1 MKKMIE
7 GWIAAV
13 LLLVSAGSLLAHH
26 SLSRF
31 DTTKAVTVRGVIV
44 RFEQVNPH
52 SVLFVDQK
60 GADGRTQ
67 RWAVEGPG
75 LFRLRRIGIGDDALK
90 VGDVIEACGYVTKDC
105 VEFQRTVSTE
115 PISLSLKAT
124 TPKYM
129 SGRLLAAEYLMMA
142 DGEKRRWEDY
152 GHHKCLGADYV
163 DIHSR

>member
-1 MKKMIE
+1 MNRVIG

-26 SLSRF
+26 SGSNV
-31 DTTKAVTVRGVIV
+31 DTTKAVTVKGVVV

-52 SVLFVDQK
+52 SILFVDQK
-60 GADGRTQ
+60 GADGQTQ

-75 LFRLRRIGIGDDALK
+75 LFQLRRIGISEDALK
-90 VGDVIEACGYVTKDC
+90 VGDVIEACGYVMKDG
-105 VEFQRTVSTE
+105 VESQRTVSTE
-115 PISLSLKAT
+115 PISLSLKAK
-124 TPKYM
+124 TPKSF
-129 SGRLLAAEYLMMA
+129 SGRLLTAEYLVMP